1 MRTASQRR
9 RLSVAL
15 VAALLVAPLTLT
27 ERTKPAA
34 AGGSAAAPV
43 DSHPL
48 PGRPGWRLRWAPE
61 ASRDGLDA
69 FEHVE
74 DDRANSH
81 PEGQPH
87 IFVEDNN
94 YRFNMHMVDVDTS
107 TDRQR
112 QEVRGLRTRGRT
124 VNLLKGETWRFTYSM
139 FIPDS
144 LKATTTFSHIMQMKA
159 PGTGSNPIIV
169 TSLRRH
175 GTVPKLELR
184 VFETNTLVG
193 AVDLAPLQNHWID
206 IEFEMKIADA
216 PDGWVRWVV
225 RNGETTVIDTTTTGV
240 DTWLFDRVRPKWG
253 IYRSLRDTSGSLQD
267 AYLLITNL
275 RAYQWSDTNVAPL
288 TFRYEAEDATIH
300 HGAVESGFGGF
311 TGSGFVNY
319 ADEAGSY
326 VEWTIHALGPGTAT
340 LNIWYANATTTNRP
354 MDVTVNGVLVAAGLA
369 IDRTPAWND
378 WETRTLV
385 VPLHPGR
392 NTVRATATTDAGGP
406 NVDSLE
412 VQQQPGLGA

>member
-1 MRTASQRR
+1 MSPHSCEALLDSDRTYLPPRSDQARSTSRHEDVMRTASQRR

-61 ASRDGLDA
+61 ASRDGL
-69 FEHVE
+69 
-74 DDRANSH
+74 
-81 PEGQPH
+81 
-87 IFVEDNN
+87 
-94 YRFNMHMVDVDTS
+94 
-107 TDRQR
+107 
-112 QEVRGLRTRGRT
+112 
-124 VNLLKGETWRFTYSM
+124 
-139 FIPDS
+139 
-144 LKATTTFSHIMQMKA
+144 
-159 PGTGSNPIIV
+159 
-169 TSLRRH
+169 
-175 GTVPKLELR
+175 
-184 VFETNTLVG
+184 
-193 AVDLAPLQNHWID
+193 
-206 IEFEMKIADA
+206 
-216 PDGWVRWVV
+216 DGWVRWVV

-412 VQQQPGLGA
+412 VQQQPGLEA